1 VTAPGPVGSASVASA
16 GSVHVDP
23 HGPAIHP
30 TAVLW
35 HRRSPRSPAIP
46 SAASLTGIDIATLAD
61 ANAIAL
67 AASEEA
73 RVLLD
78 SMEVRLR
85 TLSTTVAT
93 TAERCINS
101 VRGPIMWSETI
112 TARANAL
119 GNDDVFVCMGTT
131 RSFDTV
137 ENQLLVEALE
147 SIAAAGRALRGPTGG
162 RVAAKDVERI
172 AAAAEEA
179 ARWRREPRLAGI
191 KARRLTGRAAAKV
204 RGGHRSGQ
212 MSAVLAVRRR
222 SREPFRPGDLVG
234 LSDEWTRALH
244 ALVLRVM
251 DAFEHPRVLT
261 LSDGGLWSGD
271 LSFRHPSAP
280 GRGPAGLSVRGRP
293 ILGSQ
298 SDVAAA
304 PWAHLLPTTGI
315 HISADLGP
323 DEISERLAL

>member
-1 VTAPGPVGSASVASA
+1 MTEPGPGVVEPGPVHS
-16 GSVHVDP
+16 P
-23 HGPAIHP
+23 HP

-46 SAASLTGIDIATLAD
+46 SAASLSGIDVATLAD

-67 AASEEA
+67 AASAEA

-85 TLSTTVAT
+85 TLSTTVET

-137 ENQLLVEALE
+137 ENQLLVDALE
-147 SIAAAGRALRGPTGG
+147 SIAAASRALRGPTGE
-162 RVAAKDVERI
+162 RVAARDAERI
-172 AAAAEEA
+172 RDAADEA
-179 ARWRREPRLAGI
+179 ARWRKEPRLANI
-191 KARRLTGRAAAKV
+191 KAKRLTGRAAARV

-212 MSAVLAVRRR
+212 MSPVFAVRRR

-234 LSDEWTRALH
+234 LSDQWTRTMH

-251 DAFEHPRVLT
+251 DALPPPRILT
-261 LSDGGLWSGD
+261 LSDGELWCGA
-271 LSFRHPSAP
+271 LCFRHPAAP
-280 GRGPAGLSVRGRP
+280 GRGPAGLSVRGRHVISAQP
-293 ILGSQ
+293 EIQ
-298 SDVAAA
+298 EA
-304 PWAHLLPTTGI
+304 PWAHLLPQSGI
-315 HISADLGP
+315 VIPNDCDS
-323 DEISERLAL
+323 DEINERLAF